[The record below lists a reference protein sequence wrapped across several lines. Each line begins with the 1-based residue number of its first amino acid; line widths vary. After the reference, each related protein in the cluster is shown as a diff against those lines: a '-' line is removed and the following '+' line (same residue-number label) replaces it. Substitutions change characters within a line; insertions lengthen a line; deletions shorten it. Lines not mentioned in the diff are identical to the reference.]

1 MESKLKREERLNNR
15 TKLEGSNRGAD
26 KPKNWY
32 ILRIIE

>member
-1 MESKLKREERLNNR
+1 MESKLKREERSKNR
-15 TKLEGSNRGAD
+15 KKLEGSNRDAD